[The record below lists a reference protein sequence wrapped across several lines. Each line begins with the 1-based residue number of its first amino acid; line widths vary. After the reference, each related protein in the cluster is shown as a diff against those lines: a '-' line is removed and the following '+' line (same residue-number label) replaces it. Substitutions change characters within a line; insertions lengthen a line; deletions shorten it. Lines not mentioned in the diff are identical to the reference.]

1 MDTIMKKIIYFTLG
15 LAAVF
20 SFFSC
25 DDEDF
30 LTDTDES
37 FYTKVNAF
45 EKASQVDAAV
55 VTAYRYFQN

>member
-1 MDTIMKKIIYFTLG
+1 MKKIIYFTLG

-30 LTDTDES
+30 LTEKPKTI
-37 FYTKVNAF
+37 YTKDNAF